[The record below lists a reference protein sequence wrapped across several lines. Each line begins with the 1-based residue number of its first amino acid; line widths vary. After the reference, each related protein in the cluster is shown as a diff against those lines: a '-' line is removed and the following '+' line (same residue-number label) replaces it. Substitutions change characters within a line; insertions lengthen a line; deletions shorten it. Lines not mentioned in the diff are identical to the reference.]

1 MKTLTMI
8 LMSLSLILVM
18 FFPSPS
24 ISSAVRCNPQDK
36 KVLLAIK
43 TALGNPYH
51 LASWD
56 PKTDCCGWYCLQ
68 CHSKT
73 NRVIALN
80 IFSGELSGQI
90 PPAVGDLSYLE
101 TLFFHKLPNFVG
113 TIPKTITKLTRLK
126 SLEVSW
132 TNISGPIPDFIGQIK
147 SLNYLDLSFNKLTGS
162 IPPSLSELPNLTE
175 LHLDRNRLTGSI
187 PDSFGKFKGKV
198 PPSLYLSHNQLT
210 GYVPKSLGLMKFPN
224 LDFSR
229 NKLHGDISFLFGPGK
244 ELWKA
249 DFSRNL
255 FQFDLSKVVFPK
267 SLNVLDLNHNNI
279 YGNLPQGLTS
289 LNQLQF
295 LNVSYNSL
303 CGKIPVGGE
312 LQRFDRTVYFY
323 NKCLCGAPLPAC

>member
-1 MKTLTMI
+1 MKTLTSI
-8 LMSLSLILVM
+8 LSLSLILVL

-24 ISSAVRCNPQDK
+24 FSSAVRCNPQDK
-36 KVLLAIK
+36 KALLTIK

-56 PKTDCCGWYCLQ
+56 PKTDCCGWYCLE
-68 CHSKT
+68 CHRTT

-80 IFSGELSGQI
+80 IFKGELSGQI
-90 PPAVGDLSYLE
+90 PPAVGDLPYLE
-101 TLFFHKLPNFVG
+101 TLLFHKLPNFVG
-113 TIPKTITKLTRLK
+113 TIPQTLTKLTRLK
-126 SLEVSW
+126 SLSVSW
-132 TNISGPIPDFIGQIK
+132 TNISGPIPDFLSQLK
-147 SLNYLDLSFNKLTGS
+147 SLTYLDLSFNKLTGS

-198 PPSLYLSHNQLT
+198 PSLFLSHNQLT
-210 GYVPKSLGLMKFPN
+210 GYVPKSLGFMKFPN

-229 NKLHGDISFLFGPGK
+229 NNLQGDISFLFGPGK
-244 ELWKA
+244 ELWFA

-255 FQFDLSKVVFPK
+255 FQFDLSKVVFYK
-267 SLNVLDLNHNNI
+267 SMSWLDLNHNKI
-279 YGNLPQGLTS
+279 YGSLPQGLTS

-303 CGKIPVGGE
+303 CGKIPVGGK
-312 LQRFDRTVYFY
+312 LQTFENTVYFN
-323 NKCLCGAPLPAC
+323 NKCLCGAPLSACK